1 MLGTEP
7 VTRIARRV
15 GYASPSAFVVA
26 FAKEYGRTPARYA
39 RGGT

>member
-1 MLGTEP
+1 M
-7 VTRIARRV
+7 
-15 GYASPSAFVVA
+15 GYASPSAFVAA